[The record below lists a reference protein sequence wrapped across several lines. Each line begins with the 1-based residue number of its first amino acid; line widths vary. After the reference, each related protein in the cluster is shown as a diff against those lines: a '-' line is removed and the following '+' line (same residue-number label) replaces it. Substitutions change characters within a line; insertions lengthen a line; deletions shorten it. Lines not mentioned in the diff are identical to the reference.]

1 MSCARTRPVVHG
13 LRLEYQDRINFVI
26 LDYMID
32 EQREFAS
39 IMSVA
44 GHPAFAV
51 IDANHHLKD
60 ARDQTFGSLNEPRL
74 RAILEGL
81 IEI

>member
-13 LRLEYQDRINFVI
+13 LRMEYQDRINFVI
-26 LDYMID
+26 LDYMIA

-51 IDANHHLKD
+51 IDVSQGPED
-60 ARDQTFGSLNEPRL
+60 ARNQTFGFQGESKL
-74 RAILEGL
+74 RSILEEL
-81 IEI
+81 IAI

>member
-1 MSCARTRPVVHG
+1 MSCARARPVVHG
-13 LRLEYQDRINFVI
+13 LRMEYQDRINFVI
-26 LDYMID
+26 LDYMIA

-51 IDANHHLKD
+51 IDVSQGPED
-60 ARDQTFGSLNEPRL
+60 ARNQTFGFQGESKL
-74 RAILEGL
+74 RSILEEL
-81 IEI
+81 ITI

>member
-1 MSCARTRPVVHG
+1 MVHG
-13 LRLEYQDRINFVI
+13 LRMEYQDRINFVI
-26 LDYMID
+26 LDYMIA

-51 IDANHHLKD
+51 IDVSQGPED
-60 ARDQTFGSLNEPRL
+60 ARNQTFGFQGESKL
-74 RAILEGL
+74 RSILEEL
-81 IEI
+81 IAI

>member
-1 MSCARTRPVVHG
+1 MSCARARPVVHG
-13 LRLEYQDRINFVI
+13 LRMEYQDRINFVI
-26 LDYMID
+26 LDYMIA

-51 IDANHHLKD
+51 IDVSQGPED
-60 ARDQTFGSLNEPRL
+60 ARNQTFGFQDESKL
-74 RAILEGL
+74 RSILEEL
-81 IEI
+81 IAI